1 MRDTDAVPMGQ
12 ERSCKGLTGMLPAAA
27 VVVSCTGHSGIW
39 TGTMLDLNQPG
50 QSYIRAAG
58 SLGWAFP
65 AALGVKCALPERPVI
80 CFTGDG
86 GLWYH
91 IAELETAVRCG
102 INTITL
108 VNNNHSLN
116 QVGSGYVGR
125 PGNDELWQFSDVNL
139 AKVAE
144 AIGCFSVQVRQ
155 PGELKGALEEVLAAG
170 KPAVID

>member
-1 MRDTDAVPMGQ
+1 
-12 ERSCKGLTGMLPAAA
+12 
-27 VVVSCTGHSGIW
+27 
-39 TGTMLDLNQPG
+39 MLDLTQPR

-91 IAELETAVRCG
+91 IAELETALRYG
-102 INTITL
+102 INTITV

-116 QVGSGYVGR
+116 QVGKGYIGD
-125 PGNDELWQFSDVNL
+125 PGSDVLWQFLDVNL
-139 AKVAE
+139 AKVAQ
-144 AIGCFSVQVRQ
+144 AIGCFGVQVRQ
-155 PGELKGALEEVLAAG
+155 PGELKRALKEAFASG
-170 KPAVID
+170 KPAVIDVVSDIEAMAPNPWAA